1 MVHSLTVYISSYKST
16 SGNVWVPIA
25 FLRGVSQVLQ
35 FNCFSYF
42 VILDK
47 QWFKPLTISIL
58 KIFCILR
65 RVMHYERYSL
75 HSCSMI
81 SLFFFFTYTL
91 SSSREISPQCP
102 CSVSSDVKGEAE
114 IFCSHVTL
122 MTTPRMWVP
131 GGLERRLL
139 DPLSCA
145 HLPELTQFLPSCSQN
160 KFRSRVTGSQISLM

>member
-1 MVHSLTVYISSYKST
+1 
-16 SGNVWVPIA
+16 
-25 FLRGVSQVLQ
+25 
-35 FNCFSYF
+35 
-42 VILDK
+42 
-47 QWFKPLTISIL
+47 
-58 KIFCILR
+58 
-65 RVMHYERYSL
+65 MHYERYSL

-160 KFRSRVTGSQISLM
+160 KFRSRVTGSQISLMWERETDYIIETREQTLKSENRGGLYLDITRALEHMENPTKNEHIIYGLCI